1 MNDFS
6 QLLSD
11 KVNLIIENWVNAVRQ
26 DRQIESADNLSRTA
40 IQNHIALV
48 LEAMVTVISQY
59 QDSEIQPIIEASWH
73 HGVLR
78 AAQGFDPTEIAR
90 EYRLLRQVIFATLE
104 TELLQAKSIEVFR
117 VFRLVDATVDEA
129 IAQCFK
135 SYVDE
140 RLGELEQLQS
150 QLQLNNQELTRL
162 VRANQDNLS
171 HLAHEL
177 KNPLTSIIGYSDLFL
192 RQERKSSPVK
202 DTFTNIEHIER
213 VLRNGR
219 HLLRLVNDALE
230 VSRYEAGQMKLQVV
244 PTSIRSLVDSVVEML
259 EPLGREKQLEIVVD
273 CDRAPD
279 EIFTDSL
286 RLQQIITN
294 LFSNALRY
302 TQQGKV
308 QITCEAQDSDKWVLI
323 VRDTG
328 IGISD
333 EDRELIFSPYY
344 RVSNEKKSY
353 LPDSTGLGLAIVA
366 QLVQLLKGKIELSS
380 QVGIGSTFTV
390 TFPLVISMNNEMC
403 VLKPK

>member
-11 KVNLIIENWVNAVRQ
+11 KVNVITDTWVTAVRQ
-26 DRQIESADNLSRTA
+26 DRQIESADKLSRTA
-40 IQNHIALV
+40 IQNHILLA

-59 QDSEIQPIIEASWH
+59 QNSEIQPIVEASWH

-104 TELLQAKSIEVFR
+104 TELLQAKPIELFR
-117 VFRLVDATVDEA
+117 VFRLIDATVDEA
-129 IAQCFK
+129 ISQCFK

-192 RQERKSSPVK
+192 RQERKSTEVK

-230 VSRYEAGQMKLQVV
+230 VSRYEAGEMKLQIA
-244 PTSIRSLVDSVVEML
+244 PTSIRFLVDSVVEML
-259 EPLGREKQLEIVVD
+259 QPLVRDKQIKIVVN

-286 RLQQIITN
+286 RLQQVITN
-294 LFSNALRY
+294 LVSNALRY
-302 TQQGKV
+302 TEKGLV
-308 QITCEAQDSDKWVLI
+308 QITCNSQDSDKWVLI
-323 VRDTG
+323 VSDTG
-328 IGISD
+328 IGISA
-333 EDRELIFSPYY
+333 EDRELIFNPYY
-344 RVSNEKKSY
+344 RVSNDRQNY
-353 LPDSTGLGLAIVA
+353 VPDSTGLGLAIVT
-366 QLVQLLKGKIELSS
+366 QLVQLLKGKVELTS
-380 QVGIGSTFTV
+380 QVGVGSTFTV
-390 TFPLVISMNNEMC
+390 TFPIAI
-403 VLKPK
+403 

>member
-11 KVNLIIENWVNAVRQ
+11 KVNVITDTWVTAVRQ
-26 DRQIESADNLSRTA
+26 DRQIESADKLSRTA
-40 IQNHIALV
+40 IQNHILLV

-59 QDSEIQPIIEASWH
+59 QNSEIQPIVEASWH

-104 TELLQAKSIEVFR
+104 TELLQAKPVELFR
-117 VFRLVDATVDEA
+117 VFRLIDATVDEA
-129 IAQCFK
+129 ISQCFK

-192 RQERKSSPVK
+192 RQERKSTEVK

-230 VSRYEAGQMKLQVV
+230 VSRYEAGEMKLQIV
-244 PTSIRSLVDSVVEML
+244 PTSIRFLVDSVVEML
-259 EPLGREKQLEIVVD
+259 QPLVRDKQIEMVVN

-294 LFSNALRY
+294 LVSNALRY
-302 TQQGKV
+302 TEKGLV
-308 QITCEAQDSDKWVLI
+308 QITCQSHDSDKWVLI
-323 VRDTG
+323 VSDTG
-328 IGISD
+328 IGISV
-333 EDRELIFSPYY
+333 ENQELIFNPYY
-344 RVSNEKKSY
+344 RISDDRQNYV
-353 LPDSTGLGLAIVA
+353 PDSTGLGLAIVA
-366 QLVQLLKGKIELSS
+366 QLVQLLKGKIELAS
-380 QVGIGSTFTV
+380 QVGVGSTFTV
-390 TFPLVISMNNEMC
+390 TFPVTI
-403 VLKPK
+403 

>member
-11 KVNLIIENWVNAVRQ
+11 KVNVITDTWVTAVRQ
-26 DRQIESADNLSRTA
+26 DRQIESADKLSRTA
-40 IQNHIALV
+40 IQNHILLV

-59 QDSEIQPIIEASWH
+59 QNSEIQPIIEASWH

-78 AAQGFDPTEIAR
+78 AAQGFDPTEIAH

-104 TELLQAKSIEVFR
+104 TELLQAKPIEVFR
-117 VFRLVDATVDEA
+117 VFRLINATVDEA
-129 IAQCFK
+129 ISQCFK

-192 RQERKSSPVK
+192 RQERKSTEVK

-230 VSRYEAGQMKLQVV
+230 VSRYEAGEMKLQIA
-244 PTSIRSLVDSVVEML
+244 PTSIRFLVDSVVEML
-259 EPLGREKQLEIVVD
+259 QPLVRDKQIKIVVN

-294 LFSNALRY
+294 LVSNALRY
-302 TQQGKV
+302 TEKGLV
-308 QITCEAQDSDKWVLI
+308 QITCQSHDSDKWVLI
-323 VRDTG
+323 VSDTG
-328 IGISD
+328 IGISV
-333 EDRELIFSPYY
+333 ENQELIFNPYY
-344 RVSNEKKSY
+344 RISDDRQNYV
-353 LPDSTGLGLAIVA
+353 PDSTGLGLAIVA
-366 QLVQLLKGKIELSS
+366 QLVQLLKGKIELAS
-380 QVGIGSTFTV
+380 QVGVGSTFTV
-390 TFPLVISMNNEMC
+390 TFPVTI
-403 VLKPK
+403 

>member
-11 KVNLIIENWVNAVRQ
+11 KVNVITDTWVMAVRQ
-26 DRQIESADNLSRTA
+26 DRQIESADKLSRTA
-40 IQNHIALV
+40 IQNHILLV

-59 QDSEIQPIIEASWH
+59 QNSEIQPIVEASWH

-104 TELLQAKSIEVFR
+104 TELLQATPTEVFR
-117 VFRLVDATVDEA
+117 VFRLIDATVDEA

-140 RLGELEQLQS
+140 RLVELEQLQS

-192 RQERKSSPVK
+192 RQERKSTEVK

-219 HLLRLVNDALE
+219 HLLRLVNDAID
-230 VSRYEAGQMKLQVV
+230 VSRFEAGEMKLQIV
-244 PTSIRSLVDSVVEML
+244 PTSIRFLVDSVVEML
-259 EPLGREKQLEIVVD
+259 QPLVRDKQIEIVVN

-294 LFSNALRY
+294 LVSNALRY
-302 TQQGKV
+302 TQEGKV
-308 QITCEAQDSDKWVLI
+308 QITCNSQGSDKWVLI
-323 VRDTG
+323 VSDTG
-328 IGISD
+328 IGISS
-333 EDRELIFSPYY
+333 ENQKLIFDPYY
-344 RVSNEKKSY
+344 RVSNEQKSY

-366 QLVQLLKGKIELSS
+366 QFVQLLKGKIELTSL
-380 QVGIGSTFTV
+380 VGVGSTFKV
-390 TFPLVISMNNEMC
+390 TFPIAI
-403 VLKPK
+403 

>member
-11 KVNLIIENWVNAVRQ
+11 KVNVITDTWVMAVRQ
-26 DRQIESADNLSRTA
+26 DRQIESADKLSRTA
-40 IQNHIALV
+40 IQNHILLV

-59 QDSEIQPIIEASWH
+59 QNSEIQPIVEASWH

-104 TELLQAKSIEVFR
+104 TELLQATPTEVFR
-117 VFRLVDATVDEA
+117 VFRLIDATVDEA

-140 RLGELEQLQS
+140 RLVELEQLQS

-192 RQERKSSPVK
+192 RQERKSTEVK
-202 DTFTNIEHIER
+202 DSFTNIEHIER

-219 HLLRLVNDALE
+219 HLLRLVNDAID
-230 VSRYEAGQMKLQVV
+230 VSRFEAGEMKLQIV
-244 PTSIRSLVDSVVEML
+244 PTSIRFLVDSVVEML
-259 EPLGREKQLEIVVD
+259 QPLVRDKQIEIVVN

-294 LFSNALRY
+294 LVSNALRY
-302 TQQGKV
+302 TQEGKV
-308 QITCEAQDSDKWVLI
+308 QITCNSQGSDKWVLI
-323 VRDTG
+323 VSDTG
-328 IGISD
+328 IGISS
-333 EDRELIFSPYY
+333 ENQKLIFDPYY
-344 RVSNEKKSY
+344 RVSNEQKSY

-366 QLVQLLKGKIELSS
+366 QLVQLLKGK
-380 QVGIGSTFTV
+380 
-390 TFPLVISMNNEMC
+390 N
-403 VLKPK
+403 

>member
-11 KVNLIIENWVNAVRQ
+11 KINVITESWVNAVRQ

-59 QDSEIQPIIEASWH
+59 QNSEIQPIIEASWH

-117 VFRLVDATVDEA
+117 VFRLIDATVDEA

-162 VRANQDNLS
+162 IRANQDNLS

-192 RQERKSSPVK
+192 RQERKSSQVK

-230 VSRYEAGQMKLQVV
+230 VSRYEAGEMKLQVV
-244 PTSIRSLVDSVVEML
+244 PTSIRFLVDSVVEML
-259 EPLGREKQLEIVVD
+259 EPLGREKQLEIVIN

-279 EIFTDSL
+279 EIFTDPL

-302 TQQGKV
+302 TQQGLV

-323 VRDTG
+323 VSDTG

-344 RVSNEKKSY
+344 RVSNEKKAY

-366 QLVQLLKGKIELSS
+366 QLVQLLKGKIKLNS
-380 QVGIGSTFTV
+380 QVGVGSTFTV
-390 TFPLVISMNNEMC
+390 TFPI
-403 VLKPK
+403 KI

>member
-1 MNDFS
+1 MPLYVFNMNDFS

-11 KVNLIIENWVNAVRQ
+11 KVNIIIERWVTAVRQ
-26 DRQIESADNLSRTA
+26 DRQIESADKLSRTA

-59 QDSEIQPIIEASWH
+59 QDSEIQPIVEASWH

-78 AAQGFDPTEIAR
+78 AAQGFDPTEITH
-90 EYRLLRQVIFATLE
+90 EYRLLRQIIFSTLE
-104 TELLQAKSIEVFR
+104 TELLQAKPIELFR
-117 VFRLVDATVDEA
+117 VFKLIDATVDEA

-135 SYVDE
+135 SYVGE

-162 VRANQDNLS
+162 VRANQDKLS

-192 RQERKSSPVK
+192 RQERKSTEVK

-230 VSRYEAGQMKLQVV
+230 VSRYEAGEMKLQVA
-244 PTSIRSLVDSVVEML
+244 PTSIRFLVDSVVEML
-259 EPLGREKQLEIVVD
+259 EPSVREKPIEIVVD

-279 EIFTDSL
+279 EIKTDSL

-294 LFSNALRY
+294 LVSNALRY
-302 TQQGKV
+302 TQAGKV
-308 QITCEAQDSDKWVLI
+308 QIVCKSQDSNKWVLI
-323 VRDTG
+323 VSDTG
-328 IGISD
+328 IGISS
-333 EDRELIFSPYY
+333 EDQELIFNPYY
-344 RVSNEKKSY
+344 RVSNEQKAY
-353 LPDSTGLGLAIVA
+353 VADSTGLGLAIVA
-366 QLVQLLKGKIELSS
+366 QLVQLLKGKIELAS
-380 QVGIGSTFTV
+380 QVEVGSTFTV
-390 TFPLVISMNNEMC
+390 TFPLTI
-403 VLKPK
+403 